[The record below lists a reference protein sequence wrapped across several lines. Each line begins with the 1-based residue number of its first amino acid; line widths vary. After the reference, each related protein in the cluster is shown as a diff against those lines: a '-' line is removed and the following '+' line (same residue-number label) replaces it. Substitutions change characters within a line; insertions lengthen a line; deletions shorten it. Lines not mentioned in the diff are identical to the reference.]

1 MQVGR
6 GFSQREEKNNQGEF
20 KMILLSLVI
29 GFSLDWFPERW
40 RGIRW
45 RVEQGGKRI
54 NSGSLKQQGWKLR
67 SNSLWKTD
75 ERKGL
80 KGTKHEDELKTC
92 ES

>member
-54 NSGSLKQQGWKLR
+54 NSGSLKQQG
-67 SNSLWKTD
+67 SM
-75 ERKGL
+75 EA
-80 KGTKHEDELKTC
+80 EE
-92 ES
+92 